1 MRRYLVC
8 EAQAALNE
16 SRACGRSRFRAC
28 VRLFSKSRSVTVV
41 LFKKLQIQLSNR
53 GAMRACFAVLMALFC
68 VQASDSVVGANSAEP
83 PSILIIVPHAP
94 KGLHIT
100 IGVNGVEAGRSDRGI
115 ESYFT
120 FYSRDLTYGGNY
132 ILTVVTPEE
141 TFQIATPEP
150 LDTYNNV
157 FSLNLNNH
165 SLTRGKT
172 LSRFLEL
179 FAIRLAATLLI
190 EGLVFL
196 AFGYRKR
203 VSWLVFLTVNVL
215 TQLMLNAILLPS
227 SPMNS
232 YIVFRLVGA
241 EFLVFFVELVAF
253 LILIGEHPRW
263 RTLLYVLS
271 SNFASLLLGGWLI
284 TVLPF

>member
-1 MRRYLVC
+1 
-8 EAQAALNE
+8 
-16 SRACGRSRFRAC
+16 
-28 VRLFSKSRSVTVV
+28 VV
-41 LFKKLQIQLSNR
+41 LFKKLPIRASTHV
-53 GAMRACFAVLMALFC
+53 AMSVWLAVLIAL
-68 VQASDSVVGANSAEP
+68 VVAQASDAVVGANSAEP

-94 KGLHIT
+94 KDLHIT
-100 IGVNGVEAGRSDRGI
+100 FGAAGVEAGRSDRGI

-132 ILTVVTPEE
+132 TLTVVTPEE
-141 TFQIATPEP
+141 TFQMATPEP
-150 LDTYNNV
+150 LDTYNNI

-165 SLTRGKT
+165 LLTRGKT
-172 LSRFLEL
+172 PSRFLEL
-179 FAIRLAATLLI
+179 FAIRLAPTLLI

-203 VSWLVFLTVNVL
+203 ISWLVFLAVNVL
-215 TQLMLNAILLPS
+215 TQLMLNAILIPS
-227 SPMNS
+227 SPIDS
-232 YIVFRLVGA
+232 YIMFTLVGA

-253 LILIGEHPRW
+253 LILMAEHSRW
-263 RTLLYVLS
+263 RTFFYVLS